1 MVMTDK
7 NLDDFKG
14 LSQATYILKCLSEG
28 YSKDQIYS
36 VFNGDI
42 QLVSIWIDF
51 LKDKHWIEKEGP
63 KDVTGSYDETK
74 LKVSENGKKWLE
86 SMTRADWMR

>member
-1 MVMTDK
+1 MTDK
-7 NLDDFKG
+7 NLDDFTG

-28 YSKDQIYS
+28 YSKDQIYR

-42 QLVSIWIDF
+42 QLVSIWLDF

-63 KDVTGSYDETK
+63 KNVTGSCDETK
-74 LKVSENGKKWLE
+74 LNVSEDGKKWLE
-86 SMTRADWMR
+86 SMTRSDWMR

>member
-1 MVMTDK
+1 MVMIDK
-7 NLDDFKG
+7 NLDDFTG

-28 YSKDQIYS
+28 YSKDQIYH

-63 KDVTGSYDETK
+63 KDVTVSDNEDK

-86 SMTRADWMR
+86 SMTQADGMQ

>member
-1 MVMTDK
+1 MILQDYLK
-7 NLDDFKG
+7 QLIF
-14 LSQATYILKCLSEG
+14 LKCLSEG
-28 YSKDQIYS
+28 YSKDQIYR

-51 LKDKHWIEKEGP
+51 LKDKHWIEREGP

-74 LKVSENGKKWLE
+74 LKVSEDGKKWLE